1 MSAEKTI
8 RESPYS
14 VDVKRSVYTVLN
26 IKHGKSSKSIQL
38 DMVYEMEDYVI
49 EHGIF
54 IGGMS
59 KEGFFICEDV
69 DDVVLA
75 FWLSMIED
83 WDLDNPNPSKV
94 FIKKV
99 TDLYIQASLIYKND

>member
-1 MSAEKTI
+1 MTI
-8 RESPYS
+8 EHTIQDSPYS
-14 VDVKRSVYTVLN
+14 TYIKRSIYTVLN
-26 IKHGKSSKSIQL
+26 IKYGKSNKSIQI
-38 DMVYEMEDYVI
+38 DAVPEIEDYII

-59 KEGFFICEDV
+59 KEGFFICEDA

-94 FIKKV
+94 FKKKV
-99 TDLYIQASLIYKND
+99 TDLYIQASLIYTDD

>member
-1 MSAEKTI
+1 MTI
-8 RESPYS
+8 ERIIRDSPYS
-14 VDVKRSVYTVLN
+14 AEVKRSVYTILN
-26 IKHGKSSKSIQL
+26 YSKKSIQY
-38 DMVYEMEDYVI
+38 DTVCKIEDYVI

-59 KEGFFICEDV
+59 REGFFICEDV

-75 FWLSMIED
+75 FWLSMVED

-94 FIKKV
+94 FKKKV
-99 TDLYIQASLIYKND
+99 TDLYIQASLIYRND